1 MNQIERIKIM
11 KAHLG
16 KQSEIDIHDVKS
28 IEFDEITEFSG
39 LGSKFF
45 RTIKIISTDGQEYEI
60 NLYSKDGWAIYVN
73 EIDK

>member
-1 MNQIERIKIM
+1 MNQIERIIKM
-11 KAHLG
+11 KAQLG
-16 KQSEIDIHDVKS
+16 KQSEINIHDVKS
-28 IEFDEITEFSG
+28 IEFDEITKFSG

>member
-1 MNQIERIKIM
+1 MNQIERIKKM
-11 KAHLG
+11 KADLG
-16 KQSEIDIHDVKS
+16 KQSGINIYDVKS
-28 IEFDEITEFSG
+28 VEFDKITEFSG
-39 LGSKFF
+39 LNSKFF

>member
-11 KAHLG
+11 KVQLG
-16 KQSEIDIHDVKS
+16 KQSEINIHDVKS

-39 LGSKFF
+39 LNSKFF

-60 NLYSKDGWAIYVN
+60 NLYSKDGWSVYIN